1 MFRDHHILFS
11 QKKETEGSSDIQAID
26 SLSDSNLRLGRLE
39 RERERERERR
49 ERERGVDRELQFIA
63 AELPN

>member
-39 RERERERERR
+39 RERERERR